1 MSITVTVGKVPGV
14 AKDVTLDGAHTIAE
28 ALRIAELGS
37 TDGYELRV
45 NNSKTTDF
53 NQEVYD
59 GDIISVVKSVKGNS
73 DSSDYIAVTVT
84 VDTLPSQT
92 LFVEKGTYIQGVKSL
107 IGSAVTKE
115 HRCYDADGCKLA
127 KDTELT
133 QDTEIFFRV
142 PVEESAKKK
151 TTKKTTE
158 KISSD
163 TISCTVDFKGETHD
177 LVLPKKSRY
186 DAVFNAIG
194 ADKKFSDYAIT
205 SDNKEVKFAFATVKN
220 GGHIVIVELPST
232 EAEAQENTEAETPAP
247 SKKKKLTV
255 RKTKIKKETSKD
267 ESAEVCQAEPACE
280 DTSDYQAAPET
291 ITVDCTCD
299 KTQIIVDAVVTAMAR
314 AAEALNELSEKR
326 AFDVDEARDI
336 IDFISQ
342 ADWAYYNITHKSKD

>member
-14 AKDVTLDGAHTIAE
+14 AKDVTLDGAHTVAE

-73 DSSDYIAVTVT
+73 DSGDYIAVTVK

-92 LFVEKGTYIQGVKSL
+92 LFVEKGTYVQGVKSL
-107 IGSAVTKE
+107 MGSAVAKE
-115 HRCYDADGCKLA
+115 HRCYDADGCELTKN
-127 KDTELT
+127 TELT
-133 QDTEIFFRV
+133 QDMEIFFRI
-142 PVEESAKKK
+142 PVEEPAKKK
-151 TTKKTTE
+151 ATKKKAVEAAT
-158 KISSD
+158 SD
-163 TISCTVDFKGETHD
+163 TISCTVDFRGETHD

-220 GGHIVIVELPST
+220 GGHIVIVELPSAET
-232 EAEAQENTEAETPAP
+232 EAEAPAP
-247 SKKKKLTV
+247 AKKKKLTV
-255 RKTKIKKETSKD
+255 RKTKAKKEDSKD
-267 ESAEVCQAEPACE
+267 ESAEVCQAEPSCE
-280 DTSDYQAAPET
+280 DTNDYHAAPET
-291 ITVDCTCD
+291 ITVECTCN
-299 KTQIIVDAVVTAMAR
+299 KTQIIVDAVETAMTR
-314 AAEALNELSEKR
+314 AAEALNELSKKR